1 MAPTKSCLRMR
12 DNLFLRDTFRHQ
24 QPPRP
29 GYLHTRHYATA
40 GPVKPRPYKDKN
52 ENKPLV
58 GVRPPGSAT
67 PKAGPSGGPK
77 AKTGVVAPYW
87 RISLGVILCG
97 SMIYSMVLPTIYH

>member
-1 MAPTKSCLRMR
+1 MKG
-12 DNLFLRDTFRHQ
+12 NLSLSDGFRHQ
-24 QPPRP
+24 KPFRP
-29 GYLHTRHYATA
+29 GYTHTRNYAT
-40 GPVKPRPYKDKN
+40 GPVKPRPYKDKTQA
-52 ENKPLV
+52 KPLV

-67 PKAGPSGGPK
+67 PNAKPSGDSK